1 MIFQSFKM
9 ALKAIAGNKMRS
21 FLTILGVVIG
31 VLAIVVLVSIGQGA
45 NSSVTASIEG
55 MGTNLISATINARR
69 MNPVTA
75 DGLYELAENDA
86 IAYIAPLTS
95 ASGTVKAGSNTYD
108 DGVVQGTAPGYE
120 HIRNWT
126 VAEGRFLTQP
136 DIDNRSFVAVIGA
149 EAASEM
155 YGTTHAVGETFTL
168 SGYTMTVIGVLATN
182 GESASGS
189 NDNQILIPYT
199 LAQRLSNSTGI
210 SSFYVSAASSEQVT
224 AAQAAVEAY
233 LEKAFENYN
242 TRSFGTQYSV
252 YNQTEMLST
261 LSDTT
266 ATLSLMLGGIAGI
279 SLLVGGIAGISLLV
293 GGIGIMNIMLVSV
306 SERTRE
312 IGIRKA
318 IGAARGNILMQFLIE
333 ALAVSLM
340 GGLLG
345 LLLSV
350 GLVQLLGPILDMTLT
365 IPVNVAWMAIGFSVL
380 IGVVFGLY
388 PANKASKLKPI
399 EALHYEG

>member
-75 DGLYELAENDA
+75 DGLNELAGNEA
-86 IAYIAPLTS
+86 IAYIAPLTNV
-95 ASGTVKAGSNTYD
+95 SGAVKAGVNTYD
-108 DGVVQGTAPGYE
+108 DGTVQGTAPGYE

-210 SSFYVSAASSEQVT
+210 SSFYVSAASSDQVT
-224 AAQAAVEAY
+224 QAQAAVEAY
-233 LEKAFENYN
+233 LEKAFANYN
-242 TRSFGTQYSV
+242 TKSFGTQYSV

-266 ATLSLMLGGIAGI
+266 ATLSLML
-279 SLLVGGIAGISLLV
+279 GGIAGISLLV

-345 LLLSV
+345 LALSV
-350 GLVQLLGPILDMTLT
+350 GLVRVLGPVLDMTLT
-365 IPVNVAWMAIGFSVL
+365 VPINVAWMAIGFSVL

>member
-1 MIFQSFKM
+1 M
-9 ALKAIAGNKMRS
+9 
-21 FLTILGVVIG
+21 IG

-95 ASGTVKAGSNTYD
+95 AAGTVKARLPTPTTTAWC
-108 DGVVQGTAPGYE
+108 QGTGAGYE
-120 HIRNWT
+120 HIRSWA

-182 GESASGS
+182 GASASGS

-224 AAQAAVEAY
+224 AAPGGGG
-233 LEKAFENYN
+233 
-242 TRSFGTQYSV
+242 S
-252 YNQTEMLST
+252 LS
-261 LSDTT
+261 
-266 ATLSLMLGGIAGI
+266 G
-279 SLLVGGIAGISLLV
+279 
-293 GGIGIMNIMLVSV
+293 
-306 SERTRE
+306 
-312 IGIRKA
+312 K
-318 IGAARGNILMQFLIE
+318 
-333 ALAVSLM
+333 
-340 GGLLG
+340 GL
-345 LLLSV
+345 
-350 GLVQLLGPILDMTLT
+350 
-365 IPVNVAWMAIGFSVL
+365 
-380 IGVVFGLY
+380 
-388 PANKASKLKPI
+388 
-399 EALHYEG
+399 

>member
-55 MGTNLISATINARR
+55 MGTNLISTTINARR

-75 DGLYELAENDA
+75 DGLYELAENEA

-108 DGVVQGTAPGYE
+108 DGVVQGTAPWYE
-120 HIRNWT
+120 HIRSWT

-266 ATLSLMLGGIAGI
+266 ATLSLMLGGI
-279 SLLVGGIAGISLLV
+279 
-293 GGIGIMNIMLVSV
+293 GIMNIMLVSV

-312 IGIRKA
+312 IGIHKA

>member
-1 MIFQSFKM
+1 M
-9 ALKAIAGNKMRS
+9 
-21 FLTILGVVIG
+21 
-31 VLAIVVLVSIGQGA
+31 
-45 NSSVTASIEG
+45 
-55 MGTNLISATINARR
+55 
-69 MNPVTA
+69 
-75 DGLYELAENDA
+75 
-86 IAYIAPLTS
+86 
-95 ASGTVKAGSNTYD
+95 
-108 DGVVQGTAPGYE
+108 
-120 HIRNWT
+120 
-126 VAEGRFLTQP
+126 AEGRFLTQP
-136 DIDNRSFVAVIGA
+136 DVDNRSFVAVIGA

-168 SGYTMTVIGVLATN
+168 SGYTMTVVGVLKAN

-242 TRSFGTQYSV
+242 TRSFGTQYNV

-266 ATLSLMLGGIAGI
+266 ATLSLML
-279 SLLVGGIAGISLLV
+279 GGIAGISLLV

-333 ALAVSLM
+333 ALVVSLM

-345 LLLSV
+345 LALSV
-350 GLVQLLGPILDMTLT
+350 GLVKILGPLLDMTLT
-365 IPVNVAWMAIGFSVL
+365 VPINVAWMAIGFSVL